1 MSSKAHYGWAVAGL
15 FAIMV
20 LAYGSR
26 SPVFLIAPVLFVIY
40 HGVMAIKKG
49 E

>member
-15 FAIMV
+15 FAIIV
-20 LAYGSR
+20 LAIST

-40 HGVMAIKKG
+40 HGVMAINKG